1 MARLGPWSRLRS
13 QRARRVRNT
22 IAAALL
28 PHGPVKN
35 VDLPGMTMVFVVR
48 DPALLAKVQVS
59 NKVRFV
65 AEKTDAALVVTALEL
80 VQ

>member
-1 MARLGPWSRLRS
+1 
-13 QRARRVRNT
+13 
-22 IAAALL
+22 
-28 PHGPVKN
+28 
-35 VDLPGMTMVFVVR
+35 MTMVFVVR